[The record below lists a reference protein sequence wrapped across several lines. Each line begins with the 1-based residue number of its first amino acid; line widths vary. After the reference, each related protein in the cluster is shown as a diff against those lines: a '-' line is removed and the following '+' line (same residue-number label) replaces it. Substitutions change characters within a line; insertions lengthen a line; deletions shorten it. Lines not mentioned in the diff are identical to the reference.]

1 MGNLVLLSPHR
12 NPPLTDLE
20 SLLLLWVAVS
30 TLIGPVIGQ
39 MFYRRNHDDD

>member
-1 MGNLVLLSPHR
+1 M
-12 NPPLTDLE
+12 TDLE

-39 MFYRRNHDDD
+39 MFLQGGNHDDD

>member
-1 MGNLVLLSPHR
+1 M
-12 NPPLTDLE
+12 TDLE

-39 MFYRRNHDDD
+39 MFYRRKP